1 VRILIVAA
9 TAAEI
14 DPLVAGLRFCADGE
28 ARVTRCKRGSR
39 DVDVLTTGVG
49 MVATAAWC
57 ARVLAMEDV
66 YDTALNVGLC
76 GSFDASI
83 APGTVVHVI
92 TEQLPELGAEDDRA
106 FLSVQELGLLENY
119 EFPFQAGRLMN
130 AGPPLNEI
138 LLRLPGVHG
147 ITVNTV
153 HGNEQ
158 TIAAVRQRC
167 APQVESMEGAAFMYA
182 CLMHQIPF
190 AELRSVANVV
200 ERRNRGAWKIAA
212 AIDNLSAVALQIID
226 HA

>member
-66 YDTALNVGLC
+66 YDMALNVGLC

-92 TEQLPELGAEDDRA
+92 TEQLSELGAEDDGA
-106 FLSVQELGLLENY
+106 FLSVQELGLLETY
-119 EFPFQAGRLMN
+119 EFPFQAGRLLN
-130 AGPPLNEI
+130 AGPPLNEV

-158 TIAAVRQRC
+158 TIAAVRRRC
-167 APQVESMEGAAFMYA
+167 SPQVESMEGAAFMYA

-190 AELRSVANVV
+190 AEVRAVSNVV
-200 ERRNRGAWKIAA
+200 ERRNRGAWTIKE
-212 AIDNLSAVALQIID
+212 AIDNLNAVALQIID
-226 HA
+226 RA

>member
-57 ARVLAMEDV
+57 SRVLAMEDV
-66 YDTALNVGLC
+66 YDMALNVGLC

-119 EFPFQAGRLMN
+119 EFPFQAGRLLN
-130 AGPPLNEI
+130 AGPPLNEV

-167 APQVESMEGAAFMYA
+167 VPQVESMEGAAFMYA

-190 AELRSVANVV
+190 AEVRAVSNVV
-200 ERRNRGAWKIAA
+200 ERRNRDAWKITE
-212 AIDNLSAVALQIID
+212 AIDNLNAVALQIID

>member
-1 VRILIVAA
+1 
-9 TAAEI
+9 
-14 DPLVAGLRFCADGE
+14 
-28 ARVTRCKRGSR
+28 
-39 DVDVLTTGVG
+39 
-49 MVATAAWC
+49 
-57 ARVLAMEDV
+57 V
-66 YDTALNVGLC
+66 YDMALNVGLC

-119 EFPFQAGRLMN
+119 EFPFQAGRLLN

-190 AELRSVANVV
+190 AEVRAVSNVV
-200 ERRNRGAWKIAA
+200 ERRNRGAWKITE
-212 AIDNLSAVALQIID
+212 AIDNVNAVALQIID

>member
-1 VRILIVAA
+1 MRLLIVAA

-28 ARVTRCKRGSR
+28 ARVTRCKRGAR

-57 ARVLAMEDV
+57 SRVLAMEDA
-66 YDTALNVGLC
+66 YDMALNVGLC
-76 GSFDASI
+76 GTFDPSL
-83 APGTVVHVI
+83 APGDVVHVI

-106 FLSVQELGLLENY
+106 FLSLQELGLVAKN

-153 HGNEQ
+153 HGNDE
-158 TIAAVRQRC
+158 TIAAVRKRW

-182 CLMHQIPF
+182 CLMHRIPF
-190 AELRSVANVV
+190 AEVRAVSNVV
-200 ERRNRGAWKIAA
+200 ERRNRGAWKIKE
-212 AIDNLSAVALQIID
+212 AVDHVSDIALQIID

>member
-1 VRILIVAA
+1 MRILIVAA

-14 DPLVAGLRFCADGE
+14 DPLVAGLRFCADGD
-28 ARVTRCKRGSR
+28 ARVTRCKRGAR

-57 ARVLAMEDV
+57 SRVLAMEES
-66 YDTALNVGLC
+66 YDMALNVGLC
-76 GSFDASI
+76 GSFDTSFV
-83 APGTVVHVI
+83 PGAVVHVI
-92 TEQLPELGAEDDRA
+92 TEQMPELGAEDDEA
-106 FLSVQELGLLENY
+106 FISLQQLGLVEKN
-119 EFPFQAGRLMN
+119 EFPYQAGRLMN
-130 AGPPLNEI
+130 AGPPLNEV

-158 TIAAVRQRC
+158 TIAAVRRRC
-167 APQVESMEGAAFMYA
+167 AAQVESMEGAAFMYA

-190 AELRSVANVV
+190 AEVRAVSNVV
-200 ERRNRGAWKIAA
+200 ERRNRGAWKIEEAVHNLN
-212 AIDNLSAVALQIID
+212 AIALQIID

>member
-1 VRILIVAA
+1 MRILIVAA

-57 ARVLAMEDV
+57 SRVLAMEDV
-66 YDTALNVGLC
+66 YDMALNVGLC

-119 EFPFQAGRLMN
+119 EFPFQAGRLLN
-130 AGPPLNEI
+130 AGPPLNEV

-190 AELRSVANVV
+190 AEVRAVSNVV
-200 ERRNRGAWKIAA
+200 ERRNRGAWKIAE
-212 AIDNLSAVALQIID
+212 AIDNLNAVALQIID

>member
-57 ARVLAMEDV
+57 SRVLAMEDV
-66 YDTALNVGLC
+66 YDMALNVGLC

-83 APGTVVHVI
+83 APGSVVHVI

-119 EFPFQAGRLMN
+119 EFPFQAGRLLN
-130 AGPPLNEI
+130 AGPPLNEV

-167 APQVESMEGAAFMYA
+167 SPQVESMEGAAFMYA

-190 AELRSVANVV
+190 AEVRAVSNVV
-200 ERRNRGAWKIAA
+200 ERRNRGAWKITE
-212 AIDNLSAVALQIID
+212 AIDNLNAVALQIID